1 MKSTGVREGPSSN
14 LTRKSGCGP
23 GLWELPEIR
32 GFPFNISA
40 TASDFKFGEPL
51 GFAKA
56 HDKITQKK
64 GWARP
69 ELGEV
74 PKIRGF
80 PSIFTQ

>member
-40 TASDFKFGEPL
+40 TGEAIDFKFGTQL
-51 GFAKA
+51 GFCKA
-56 HDKITQKK
+56 HHELH
-64 GWARP
+64 P
-69 ELGEV
+69 EERMGVALG
-74 PKIRGF
+74 
-80 PSIFTQ
+80 